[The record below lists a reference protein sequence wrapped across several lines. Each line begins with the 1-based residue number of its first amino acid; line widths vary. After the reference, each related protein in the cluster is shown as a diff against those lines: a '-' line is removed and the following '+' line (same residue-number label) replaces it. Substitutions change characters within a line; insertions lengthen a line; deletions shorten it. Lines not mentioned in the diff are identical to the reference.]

1 MPSFKPKNRLT
12 ARYLEAYRDAKFTT
26 EPAVKVRAEGPYID
40 FTYSD
45 DLEHPQYIEPA
56 VKVTFENGT
65 VLYLDSDEVVIG

>member
-1 MPSFKPKNRLT
+1 MPTFKPKNRLT
-12 ARYLEAYRDAKFTT
+12 AKYLETYRDVKFTT
-26 EPAVKVRAEGPYID
+26 EPAVKVRASGTYID